1 METSYNVIY
10 KDFVTI
16 REVSKKL
23 ARVPKT
29 VCYSSRKSHETN
41 VSAKKIWTRL
51 AQRPTLVCYPLNYGR
66 YMEKGPLEWRNV
78 SFWLLFEQIIFC

>member
-41 VSAKKIWTRL
+41 VFAKK
-51 AQRPTLVCYPLNYGR
+51 
-66 YMEKGPLEWRNV
+66 
-78 SFWLLFEQIIFC
+78 FEPV

>member
-1 METSYNVIY
+1 MTLKVLERGPYGPKINGNLINVIY

-29 VCYSSRKSHETN
+29 VCYSSRKSSETDIFRKN
-41 VSAKKIWTRL
+41 KIRTRL
-51 AQRPTLVCYPLNYGR
+51 AQRPTLVVL
-66 YMEKGPLEWRNV
+66 
-78 SFWLLFEQIIFC
+78 

>member
-1 METSYNVIY
+1 MVQKSIETSKNVIY

-29 VCYSSRKSHETN
+29 VCYHENRPKQMFSRKT
-41 VSAKKIWTRL
+41 KIQTRL
-51 AQRPTLVCYPLNYGR
+51 A
-66 YMEKGPLEWRNV
+66 
-78 SFWLLFEQIIFC
+78 